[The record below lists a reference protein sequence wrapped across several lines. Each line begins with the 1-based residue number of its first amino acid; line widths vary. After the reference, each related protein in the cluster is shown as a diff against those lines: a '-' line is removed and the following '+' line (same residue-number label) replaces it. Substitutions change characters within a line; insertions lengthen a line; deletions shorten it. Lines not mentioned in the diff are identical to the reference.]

1 MPPIR
6 IVLAE
11 MPQLL
16 HEIFATHI
24 ASTPD
29 MEEIGGAETRDSA
42 TALVRQGAASVVIVG
57 LNGSELPVPYGR
69 MLRDVPGSRVY
80 AIRDGGRSV
89 WLHEMYPRSESLG
102 DLAPSAVLTSIRE
115 GT

>member
-1 MPPIR
+1 
-6 IVLAE
+6 

-16 HEIFATHI
+16 HEIFAAHI
-24 ASTPD
+24 ESTPD
-29 MEEIGGAETRDSA
+29 MEEVGGTATRESA

-57 LNGSELPVPYGR
+57 LSSSDLPVPYR
-69 MLRDVPGSRVY
+69 QMLRDVPGSRVY
-80 AIRDGGRSV
+80 AIRDSGRSV

-102 DLAPSAVLTSIRE
+102 DLAPSAVLTSIRK